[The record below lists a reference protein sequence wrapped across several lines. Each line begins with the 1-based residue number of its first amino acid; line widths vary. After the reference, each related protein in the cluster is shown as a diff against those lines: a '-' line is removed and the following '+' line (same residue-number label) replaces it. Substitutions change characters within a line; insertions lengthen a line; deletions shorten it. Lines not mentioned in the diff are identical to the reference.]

1 MCTVVG
7 DQTTNY
13 AQMVKLVD
21 TRDLKSLG
29 LNIRA
34 GSTPALGTTPKKM
47 LQASFFIL
55 ALPKKQAA
63 QAPSCQ
69 AFSNSRSKPQS
80 GLFYPFPAIKAHQ
93 ITYTFQ
99 HAAALPADYL
109 IKTTSTCNAAMPPQ
123 FHLAVGSC

>member
-55 ALPKKQAA
+55 ALPKNRPLRPHLAKLSATPGLSPNQALSTLSL
-63 QAPSCQ
+63 Q
-69 AFSNSRSKPQS
+69 SKPTKSHTPSSMQ
-80 GLFYPFPAIKAHQ
+80 LPCLQ
-93 ITYTFQ
+93 IT
-99 HAAALPADYL
+99 
-109 IKTTSTCNAAMPPQ
+109 
-123 FHLAVGSC
+123 